1 MLGAAFKKTINLV
14 YFTTL
19 KQMLPEMQMELK
31 RQNKTYLHG
40 ISDTAEINGVSG
52 KQS

>member
-1 MLGAAFKKTINLV
+1 MLGAAFKKTGNLV

-19 KQMLPEMQMELK
+19 KQPLPEMQMEFK
-31 RQNKTYLHG
+31 RQSTIYLRG
-40 ISDTAEINGVSG
+40 ISDTAEINGVSS